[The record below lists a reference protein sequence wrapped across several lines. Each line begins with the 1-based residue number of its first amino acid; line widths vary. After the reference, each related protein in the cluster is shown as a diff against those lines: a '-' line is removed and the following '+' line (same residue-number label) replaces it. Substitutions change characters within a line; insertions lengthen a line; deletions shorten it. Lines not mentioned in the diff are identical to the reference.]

1 MTSEDDRRRL
11 RRVAAEAVRNTDPTV
26 TEAWASLAAL
36 SSATRVDSVE
46 VFEDEI
52 LVEGQG
58 FRGSL
63 LWHVTLV
70 YNDPEG
76 PITLTNS
83 FPGHFEGVFRGQEA
97 EVRRVTADTS
107 SFYQ

>member
-1 MTSEDDRRRL
+1 MTSDDERRL
-11 RRVAAEAVRNTDPTV
+11 RRVAAEAVRNADPAA
-26 TEAWASLAAL
+26 TEAWASLEAL
-36 SSATRVDSVE
+36 SSATRVDSLE

-52 LVEGQG
+52 LLGGQG
-58 FRGSL
+58 FRGSV

-70 YNDPEG
+70 YNDPDG

-83 FPGHFEGVFRGQEA
+83 FPGHFEGEFLGQDA

>member
-1 MTSEDDRRRL
+1 MTSEEHGRML
-11 RRVAAEAVRNTDPTV
+11 RRDAAEAVRKTDPTS

-36 SSATRVDSVE
+36 SSATRVDSLE

-52 LVEGQG
+52 LLEDHG
-58 FRGSL
+58 FRGSV

-83 FPGHFEGVFRGQEA
+83 FPGHFEGVFNGQEA
-97 EVRRVTADTS
+97 EVRIVTADTS

>member
-1 MTSEDDRRRL
+1 MTSDEERRL
-11 RRVAAEAVRNTDPTV
+11 RHVAAEAVRDADPAR
-26 TEAWASLAAL
+26 TEAWASLGAL
-36 SSATRVDSVE
+36 SSATRVDSLE

-52 LVEGQG
+52 LLGGEG
-58 FRGSL
+58 FRGSV

-83 FPGHFEGVFRGQEA
+83 FPGHFEGVFRGEEA
-97 EVRRVTADTS
+97 EVHRVTADTS
-107 SFYQ
+107 SFYL